1 MLSVPMRGK
10 LEAAEVAPRSL
21 ALAVHIRTLNL
32 LSHSLESPLFPR
44 QLHGLLASSS
54 QEAT

>member
-1 MLSVPMRGK
+1 MPSVPMRGK
-10 LEAAEVAPRSL
+10 LEAAEVALHSL
-21 ALAVHIRTLNL
+21 ALVVPTRTLNL
-32 LSHSLESPLFPR
+32 LSLSLESPLFPR